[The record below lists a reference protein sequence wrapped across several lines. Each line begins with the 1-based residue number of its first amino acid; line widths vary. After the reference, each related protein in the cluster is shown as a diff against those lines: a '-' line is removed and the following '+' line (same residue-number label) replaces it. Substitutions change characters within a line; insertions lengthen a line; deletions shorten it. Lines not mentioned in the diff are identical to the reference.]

1 MQPLLSS
8 LFVCRENAKQTA
20 TLLGA
25 QEENKAEIVSKLT
38 EGDVAN
44 EKRAKELG
52 DKFGVAVEDIK
63 TLTQSAVK
71 SAAKEVAEK
80 FAEQLKAE
88 REGMV
93 PVRLEDVLAS
103 EKKPAS
109 DPQGDEVSTMMSSV
123 DISVEPEGGNE
134 VTKEKQGM
142 GLRPNWSRL
151 APVSKLWT
159 KRGRD

>member
-1 MQPLLSS
+1 M
-8 LFVCRENAKQTA
+8 
-20 TLLGA
+20 
-25 QEENKAEIVSKLT
+25 
-38 EGDVAN
+38 AN

-63 TLTQSAVK
+63 TITQSAVK

-123 DISVEPEGGNE
+123 DISAEPEGHE

-151 APVSKLWT
+151 APSKLWT